1 MLSVHGKLLIS
12 KLKMITPLKFEMQY
26 EIETY
31 TSVAPEQMKLSGD
44 VIFKFWCCQKLVPG
58 L

>member
-12 KLKMITPLKFEMQY
+12 KLRMITPLKFEMQY

-31 TSVAPEQMKLSGD
+31 TSVAPEHMMLSGD
-44 VIFKFWCCQKLVPG
+44 VIFKF
-58 L
+58 